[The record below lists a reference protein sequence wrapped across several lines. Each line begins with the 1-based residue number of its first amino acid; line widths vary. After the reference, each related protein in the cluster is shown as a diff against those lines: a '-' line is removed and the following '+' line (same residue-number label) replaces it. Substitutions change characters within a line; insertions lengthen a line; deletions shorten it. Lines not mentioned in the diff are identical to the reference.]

1 MEVRLHRVG
10 VDLPRGW
17 RCPRG
22 GFGLKEL
29 SNGGPRK
36 RPYQKPEL
44 RKLTPAEAQARLRE
58 HALRTGSAAVQWLHR
73 PSQHGLVR

>member
-1 MEVRLHRVG
+1 M
-10 VDLPRGW
+10 
-17 RCPRG
+17 
-22 GFGLKEL
+22 KEL